1 MVETA
6 DGLWGSVNPYAHQVV
21 SAQNCFFCGAEL
33 IDHQSD
39 EHVFPRWLL
48 RKHSLWNNEITLSNG
63 TSIPYRKLTVPCC
76 GECNTRYL
84 SQLESRVGDVF
95 RDGADAVRALPPADL
110 FVWVSK
116 INYGVTYKECFLQF
130 DQSKPDSNP
139 ILNPDYVRA
148 LKTFHGFMQA
158 IRLPIKFLEPYPWS
172 MFVFKTHTYPGER
185 DFDWHGTPWKQLT
198 LTIRSHGVGVIATL
212 MDNGEQRQ
220 LVGEEFDKLAEIPL
234 HPIQFDEL
242 SAMCVYQSSLLDR
255 SSAKYMSVGLAKG
268 GTIEVISMPL
278 AGNSTKPLFR
288 DWDLEGYAR
297 LLEFYWHQYGA
308 TFADIYRGKGR
319 VLTKV
324 SRASGDFPIM
334 DSEGNVTGTR
344 KVWKKFTSLASFMQ
358 RG

>member
-1 MVETA
+1 MVNVCLQNTYISRRK
-6 DGLWGSVNPYAHQVV
+6 GL
-21 SAQNCFFCGAEL
+21 
-33 IDHQSD
+33 
-39 EHVFPRWLL
+39 R
-48 RKHSLWNNEITLSNG
+48 R
-63 TSIPYRKLTVPCC
+63 
-76 GECNTRYL
+76 
-84 SQLESRVGDVF
+84 
-95 RDGADAVRALPPADL
+95 
-110 FVWVSK
+110 
-116 INYGVTYKECFLQF
+116 
-130 DQSKPDSNP
+130 
-139 ILNPDYVRA
+139 
-148 LKTFHGFMQA
+148 
-158 IRLPIKFLEPYPWS
+158 
-172 MFVFKTHTYPGER
+172 
-185 DFDWHGTPWKQLT
+185 HGTPWKQLT

-344 KVWKKFTSLASFMQ
+344 KVWKKLPPSHHSCKEGKLAIKTANLYSAGMRHLPSCRYFLSCFQ
-358 RG
+358 CLKEPAN